1 MNSMVSID
9 LTAIR
14 CPLALVK
21 VKLALKQL
29 EDGEVLC
36 VSLSDIGSR
45 QDVPRFLK
53 KVGYRYSEVCND
65 ENMLTIKISNLR

>member
-1 MNSMVSID
+1 MNIMVSID

-53 KVGYRYSEVCND
+53 KVGYRYSEVSND

>member
-1 MNSMVSID
+1 MVSID
-9 LTAIR
+9 LTALR

-29 EDGEVLC
+29 EDGETLC

-53 KVGYRYSEVCND
+53 KVGYRYFELCND
-65 ENMLTIKISNLR
+65 ENVLKIKIENLR